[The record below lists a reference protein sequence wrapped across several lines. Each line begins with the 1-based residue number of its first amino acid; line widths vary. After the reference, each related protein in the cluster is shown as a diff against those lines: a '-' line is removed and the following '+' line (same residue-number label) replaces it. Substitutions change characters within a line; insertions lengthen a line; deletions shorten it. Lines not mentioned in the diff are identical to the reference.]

1 MKGMFTSHIFHEC
14 WRRIACL
21 LCMVG
26 KPVIVSVEMAW
37 DGGDGHVLNIL
48 PTIFKSKNVI
58 ITPRFGW
65 KPVLNAVQ
73 SRPLYLYVDFALAIS
88 LSTFASRCSCF
99 GLSGPRQLSIHKA
112 SGTCARFCV
121 LKSFLVHLGTHC
133 TACSLFS
140 WKSWSRLRNSCYGST
155 TCSLDGQS
163 LESMPEFL
171 ESFSPLALFV

>member
-1 MKGMFTSHIFHEC
+1 M
-14 WRRIACL
+14 
-21 LCMVG
+21 
-26 KPVIVSVEMAW
+26 
-37 DGGDGHVLNIL
+37 
-48 PTIFKSKNVI
+48 
-58 ITPRFGW
+58 
-65 KPVLNAVQ
+65 NAVQ

-171 ESFSPLALFV
+171 ESFSPLALFVYWLGAAGAFRGWETSSLDFLRHKSDLL

>member
-1 MKGMFTSHIFHEC
+1 M
-14 WRRIACL
+14 
-21 LCMVG
+21 
-26 KPVIVSVEMAW
+26 
-37 DGGDGHVLNIL
+37 
-48 PTIFKSKNVI
+48 
-58 ITPRFGW
+58 
-65 KPVLNAVQ
+65 Q

-112 SGTCARFCV
+112 SGTCARFCG
-121 LKSFLVHLGTHC
+121 LKSFLVHLGTHG

-140 WKSWSRLRNSCYGST
+140 SKSWGRLRNSCNEST

-171 ESFSPLALFV
+171 ESWLGDQFGIFLAENRTHFSVRAWRCEGVLLEDSACVTWGLRWRCLPFLMSSNRLKSSGQSTMFSMTARKYSSGTATQE